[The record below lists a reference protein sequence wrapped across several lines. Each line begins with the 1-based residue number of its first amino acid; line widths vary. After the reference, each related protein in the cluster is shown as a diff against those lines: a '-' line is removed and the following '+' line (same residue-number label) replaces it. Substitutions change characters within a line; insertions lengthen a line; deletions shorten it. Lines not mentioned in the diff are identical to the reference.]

1 MGKGMRAGKRKTKM
15 GGGDMQ
21 KQLKQMQAMQREM
34 EQSQAEL
41 AEREFTSTAGGGAVE
56 VVINGNKEITK
67 LNIDKDVVDPDDV
80 EMLQDLLIAAVNEGM
95 RQVDTVVEQEMSK
108 IHVGSPATITFW
120 ALPDVKVQGVVREI
134 SPVPDPVARTYTVK
148 IALQNAPSEVQLGM
162 TVNVNLTTT
171 DTSNISIP
179 LTALVK
185 DSNGNNAVYIIRDK
199 KAHLVPIKTGDFGQN
214 SVIVTSG
221 LAKGDIVI
229 TAGTQQL
236 QEGTAVSQ

>member
-80 EMLQDLLIAAVNEGM
+80 EMLQDMVMAAGPADCRSERRHETGGCRCGAGNEQDY
-95 RQVDTVVEQEMSK
+95 R
-108 IHVGSPATITFW
+108 
-120 ALPDVKVQGVVREI
+120 
-134 SPVPDPVARTYTVK
+134 RTGNPGT
-148 IALQNAPSEVQLGM
+148 LGG
-162 TVNVNLTTT
+162 
-171 DTSNISIP
+171 
-179 LTALVK
+179 A
-185 DSNGNNAVYIIRDK
+185 A
-199 KAHLVPIKTGDFGQN
+199 
-214 SVIVTSG
+214 
-221 LAKGDIVI
+221 
-229 TAGTQQL
+229 
-236 QEGTAVSQ
+236 

>member
-1 MGKGMRAGKRKTKM
+1 MGKGMRAGKRKNKM

-95 RQVDTVVEQEMSK
+95 RQVDAVVEQEMSK
-108 IHVGSPATITFW
+108 ITG
-120 ALPDVKVQGVVREI
+120 G
-134 SPVPDPVARTYTVK
+134 
-148 IALQNAPSEVQLGM
+148 LG
-162 TVNVNLTTT
+162 
-171 DTSNISIP
+171 IP
-179 LTALVK
+179 
-185 DSNGNNAVYIIRDK
+185 
-199 KAHLVPIKTGDFGQN
+199 
-214 SVIVTSG
+214 G
-221 LAKGDIVI
+221 L
-229 TAGTQQL
+229 
-236 QEGTAVSQ
+236 